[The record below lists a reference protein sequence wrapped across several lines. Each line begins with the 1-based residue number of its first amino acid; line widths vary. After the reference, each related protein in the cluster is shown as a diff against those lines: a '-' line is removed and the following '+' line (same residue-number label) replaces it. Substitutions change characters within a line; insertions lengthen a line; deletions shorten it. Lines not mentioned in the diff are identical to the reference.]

1 MMIRRIYMSYMNEN
15 QCYKK
20 SRRQH
25 VPDANGVYAVLKLSK
40 SDSYGFGEL

>member
-1 MMIRRIYMSYMNEN
+1 MRINAAKRVEGN
-15 QCYKK
+15 
-20 SRRQH
+20 